1 MISLALSTLRARWA
15 LFAGTFLALSLGVAL
30 IAATGQVLDAT
41 RGTSKPGGP
50 GRYDAAAVVVRAG
63 QSFTVGFGSGDG
75 AYDERRTAT
84 SPHRLGDARRIA
96 DAVRAVPGVRRAVI
110 DRSLPAR
117 VVTGQAVG
125 RSAPSDL
132 SDLSASSDPSSSSSS
147 SGSSGSSDPSGTPVG
162 HGWSSASLTPFRLTR
177 GHPPVGDHQ
186 VVLAAASAERAGAAV
201 GDTVAVVTPRGR
213 QRMTVAGIAA
223 PPGTDGVPGEATVFF
238 ADDTA
243 QRLSADP
250 DRADAVAVLAAPGT
264 SATALADRIHAALP
278 DASLTA
284 AAGVAKGS
292 HPAAASRAAALGDVA
307 TLLAVTAVIA
317 GFVAVFV
324 VSGTFA
330 FAIARR
336 RRELALLR
344 TVGATPRQVRRMI
357 MAESALLGVVAS
369 AAGCGL
375 GIFGGRLLAAVLSS
389 FGMAPEGF
397 EVPVSPAVLLISFV
411 AGLGVALLGVFA
423 ASRRAAKVR
432 PAESLREAAVET
444 RVMTTGRWITGSLFL
459 AVAVL
464 LLIMLPQAGSD
475 GAMVISLVLTE
486 ILVVAMVAFAPLLV
500 PPLVRP
506 AAFLPAALTRITGAL
521 AGDNARAAVRTTA
534 SAAAPILV
542 TVAVAGSLIGVTR
555 ASAATTVADD
565 RAHLRADVVVAA
577 PDGGTGTGTGLPAA
591 ALHEL
596 SSVPGVRTVSPV
608 AETSGFLVGSRYVM
622 SSGIGAVDP
631 ARLSGA
637 LRLDV
642 TRGSLGAVRGDA
654 VAVTK
659 LVAGQLGW
667 KAGDDVEVY
676 LADATKVRVKVAA
689 VTGSSAGL
697 PAVLFPRDAL
707 ARHAPGT
714 MASAAYLSLAPG
726 ADRTAVTA
734 AAGKIAHAYGA
745 AAHDRDDWLAQRA
758 LATHEEGRI
767 LVLVLLGMSLLYTG
781 IAIANTLVMAAGER
795 AEGITLLRR
804 LGATRGQVLRTVVWE
819 TLTVVAVGGTLGV
832 LAGGVTML
840 GTSRALSASGEP
852 AEFPVPWQEMGT
864 VLAGCLLVA
873 LSAALVPTLLQL
885 RSSEG
890 TAGKAAVSGTRG
902 PVPTGTGR
910 GGAARS
916 VRKP

>member
-1 MISLALSTLRARWA
+1 MVSLALSTLRARWA
-15 LFAGTFLALSLGVAL
+15 LFAGTFLALALGVAL

-41 RGTSKPGGP
+41 RSRSQPGGP

-63 QSFTVGFGSGDG
+63 QSFAVGFGSGDA

-117 VVTGQAVG
+117 VVTGHAVG
-125 RSAPSDL
+125 PSAPSAPSGPSAPSD
-132 SDLSASSDPSSSSSS
+132 SSDSSTPT
-147 SGSSGSSDPSGTPVG
+147 GSSDRPVG
-162 HGWSSASLTPFRLTR
+162 HGWSSAALTPFRLTR
-177 GHPPVGDHQ
+177 GHPPAGDGE
-186 VVLAAASAERAGAAV
+186 VVLAAAPAERAGAAV
-201 GDTVAVVTPRGR
+201 GDEVAVVTPRGR
-213 QRMTVAGIAA
+213 QRMTVVGIAA

-264 SATALADRIHAALP
+264 SATALAGRIHAALP
-278 DASLTA
+278 DPSLTA
-284 AAGVAKGS
+284 AAGPAKGG
-292 HPAAASRAAALGDVA
+292 HPAAASRTAALGDVA
-307 TLLAVTAVIA
+307 TLLAVMAVIA

-357 MAESALLGVVAS
+357 MAESGLLGAVAS
-369 AAGCGL
+369 ATGCGL

-389 FGMAPEGF
+389 FGMAPEDF
-397 EVPVSPAVLLISFV
+397 EVPVSPAVLLISFF

-432 PAESLREAAVET
+432 PAESLRDAAVET

-475 GAMVISLVLTE
+475 GAVVISLVLTE

-500 PPLVRP
+500 PPLAR
-506 AAFLPAALTRITGAL
+506 AAALPSAALTRVTGAL
-521 AGDNARAAVRTTA
+521 AGDHVRAAVRTTA

-555 ASAATTVADD
+555 ASAAITVADD
-565 RAHLRADVVVAA
+565 RAHLTADVVVAA
-577 PDGGTGTGTGLPAA
+577 PDGGTGAGAGLPAA
-591 ALHEL
+591 ALREL
-596 SSVPGVRTVSPV
+596 SAVPGVRTVSP
-608 AETSGFLVGSRYVM
+608 ADGTSGFLVGSRYVM

-631 ARLSGA
+631 ARLSGV

-642 TRGSLGAVRGDA
+642 VRGSLGALRGDA

-659 LVAGQLGW
+659 PVAGQLGW

-676 LADATKVRVKVAA
+676 LADATKVRVTVAA
-689 VTGSSAGL
+689 VIGSSAGL

-714 MASAAYLSLAPG
+714 MAGTAYLSLAPG
-726 ADRTAVTA
+726 ADRAAVTA
-734 AAGKIAHAYGA
+734 AAGKVATAYGA

-758 LATHEEGRI
+758 SAAHEEGRI

-795 AEGITLLRR
+795 AEAITLLRR
-804 LGATRGQVLRTVVWE
+804 LGATRRQVLRTVVWE

-852 AEFPVPWQEMGT
+852 AAFPVPWQEMGT

-873 LSAALVPTLLQL
+873 LSAALLPTLLHL
-885 RSSEG
+885 RSSADP
-890 TAGKAAVSGTRG
+890 AGNAGAPG
-902 PVPTGTGR
+902 PRDPAPTGAG
-910 GGAARS
+910 
-916 VRKP
+916 

>member
-1 MISLALSTLRARWA
+1 MVSLALSTLRARWA
-15 LFAGTFLALSLGVAL
+15 LFADTFLALSLGVAL

-84 SPHRLGDARRIA
+84 SPHRLGDVRRIA
-96 DAVRAVPGVRRAVI
+96 DAIRAVPGVRRAVI

-117 VVTGQAVG
+117 VVTGHAVG
-125 RSAPSDL
+125 P
-132 SDLSASSDPSSSSSS
+132 SASSD
-147 SGSSGSSDPSGTPVG
+147 SSDPSAPSAPSAPSTPSDRPVG
-162 HGWSSASLTPFRLTR
+162 HGWSSAPLTPFRLTR
-177 GHPPVGDHQ
+177 GHPPAGDGE
-186 VVLAAASAERAGAAV
+186 VVLAAALAERAGAAV
-201 GDTVAVVTPRGR
+201 GDKVAVVTPRGR

-250 DRADAVAVLAAPGT
+250 DRADAVAALAAPGT
-264 SATALADRIHAALP
+264 SATALAGQVHAALP
-278 DASLTA
+278 DPSLTA
-284 AAGVAKGS
+284 AAGPAKGG

-307 TLLAVTAVIA
+307 TLLAVMAVIA

-330 FAIARR
+330 FAVARR

-357 MAESALLGVVAS
+357 MAESGLLGVVAS

-389 FGMAPEGF
+389 FGLAPEDF
-397 EVPVSPAVLLISFV
+397 DVPVSPAVLLISFF

-423 ASRRAAKVR
+423 ALRRAAKVR
-432 PAESLREAAVET
+432 PAETLRDAAVET

-475 GAMVISLVLTE
+475 GAVVISLVLTE

-500 PPLVRP
+500 PPLAR
-506 AAFLPAALTRITGAL
+506 AAALPSAALTRVTGAL
-521 AGDNARAAVRTTA
+521 AGDHVRAAVRTTA

-565 RAHLRADVVVAA
+565 RAHLKADVVVAA
-577 PDGGTGTGTGLPAA
+577 ADGGTGTGLPAA
-591 ALHEL
+591 ALRDL

-608 AETSGFLVGSRYVM
+608 DGTSGFLVGSRYVM
-622 SSGIGAVDP
+622 ASGIGAVDP

-642 TRGSLGAVRGDA
+642 ARGSLGALRGDA

-659 LVAGQLGW
+659 PVAGQLGW

-676 LADATKVRVKVAA
+676 LADATKVRVKVA
-689 VTGSSAGL
+689 VVISSSAGL

-707 ARHAPGT
+707 ARHAPDT
-714 MASAAYLSLAPG
+714 MAGAAYLSLAPG
-726 ADRTAVTA
+726 TDRAAVTA
-734 AAGKIAHAYGA
+734 AAGKIADAYGA
-745 AAHDRDDWLAQRA
+745 SAHDRDDWLAQRA
-758 LATHEEGRI
+758 FATHEEGRI

-819 TLTVVAVGGTLGV
+819 TLTVVAVGGALGV

-840 GTSRALSASGEP
+840 GTSRALSESGEP
-852 AEFPVPWQEMGT
+852 AEFPVPWQEMGA

-873 LSAALVPTLLQL
+873 LSAALVPTLLHL
-885 RSSEG
+885 RSSADP
-890 TAGKAAVSGTRG
+890 AGNTKAPGTRD
-902 PVPTGTGR
+902 PAPTGVG
-910 GGAARS
+910 
-916 VRKP
+916 

>member
-1 MISLALSTLRARWA
+1 MVFLALSTLRARWA
-15 LFAGTFLALSLGVAL
+15 LFAGTFLALALGVAL

-41 RGTSKPGGP
+41 RGRSKPGGP

-117 VVTGQAVG
+117 VVTGHAVG
-125 RSAPSDL
+125 PSAPSD
-132 SDLSASSDPSSSSSS
+132 SSARSSS
-147 SGSSGSSDPSGTPVG
+147 SGRSGSPEPSDPSDRPVG
-162 HGWSSASLTPFRLTR
+162 HGWSSALLTPFRLTR
-177 GHPPVGDHQ
+177 GHPPAGDGE
-186 VVLAAASAERAGAAV
+186 VVLAAAPAERAGAAV
-201 GDTVAVVTPRGR
+201 GDEVAVVTPRGR

-250 DRADAVAVLAAPGT
+250 DRADAVAVLASPGT
-264 SATALADRIHAALP
+264 SATALAGRIRAVLP
-278 DASLTA
+278 GPSLTA
-284 AAGVAKGS
+284 AAGTSKGG

-307 TLLAVTAVIA
+307 TLLAVMAVIA

-357 MAESALLGVVAS
+357 MAESGLLGAVAS
-369 AAGCGL
+369 ATGCGL

-389 FGMAPEGF
+389 FGMAPEDF
-397 EVPVSPAVLLISFV
+397 EVPVSPAVLLISFFV
-411 AGLGVALLGVFA
+411 GLAVALLGVFA

-432 PAESLREAAVET
+432 PAESLRDAAVET

-475 GAMVISLVLTE
+475 GAVVISLVLTE
-486 ILVVAMVAFAPLLV
+486 ILVVAMVAFAPLLA
-500 PPLVRP
+500 PPLAR
-506 AAFLPAALTRITGAL
+506 AATLPSAALTRVTGAL
-521 AGDNARAAVRTTA
+521 AGDHVRAAVRTTA

-565 RAHLRADVVVAA
+565 RAHLKAEVVVAA
-577 PDGGTGTGTGLPAA
+577 PDGGTGTGAGLPAA
-591 ALHEL
+591 ALRDL
-596 SSVPGVRTVSPV
+596 SSVPGVRAISPV
-608 AETSGFLVGSRYVM
+608 DGTSGFLVGSRYVM

-631 ARLSGA
+631 ARVSGA

-642 TRGSLGAVRGDA
+642 VRGSLGALRGDA

-659 LVAGQLGW
+659 PVAGQLGW

-697 PAVLFPRDAL
+697 PPVLFPRDAL

-714 MASAAYLSLAPG
+714 MAGTAYLSLTPG
-726 ADRTAVTA
+726 ADRSAATA
-734 AAGKIAHAYGA
+734 AAGKIAAAYGA
-745 AAHDRDDWLAQRA
+745 AAHNRDDWLAQRA
-758 LATHEEGRI
+758 SATHEEGRI

-852 AEFPVPWQEMGT
+852 AELPVPWQEMGT

-873 LSAALVPTLLQL
+873 LSAALVPTLLHL
-885 RSSEG
+885 RSSDAP
-890 TAGKAAVSGTRG
+890 AGNAEVPG
-902 PVPTGTGR
+902 PRDPGPTGAG
-910 GGAARS
+910 
-916 VRKP
+916 

>member
-1 MISLALSTLRARWA
+1 MVSLALSTLRARWA

-30 IAATGQVLDAT
+30 IAGTGQVLDAT
-41 RGTSKPGGP
+41 RATSKPGGP

-63 QSFTVGFGSGDG
+63 QSVTVGFGSGGG
-75 AYDERRTAT
+75 AYDQRLTAT
-84 SPHRLGDARRIA
+84 SPHRLGGARRTA
-96 DAVRAVPGVRRAVI
+96 AAVRAVPGVRRAVL

-117 VVTGQAVG
+117 VVTGHAND
-125 RSAPSDL
+125 ASDR
-132 SDLSASSDPSSSSSS
+132 
-147 SGSSGSSDPSGTPVG
+147 PVG
-162 HGWSSASLTPFRLTR
+162 HGWSSAALTPFRLTR
-177 GHPPVGDHQ
+177 GHPPTGDDQ
-186 VVLAAASAERAGAAV
+186 VVLAAALAGRTGTAV

-223 PPGTDGVPGEATVFF
+223 PPGKDGVPGEATVFF

-278 DASLTA
+278 DKSLTA
-284 AAGVAKGS
+284 GTGTAKGG

-307 TLLAVTAVIA
+307 TLLAVMAVIA
-317 GFVAVFV
+317 GFVSVFV

-330 FAIARR
+330 FAIDRR

-357 MAESALLGVVAS
+357 MAESAVLGVVAS

-375 GIFGGRLLAAVLSS
+375 GIFGGRWLASVLSS
-389 FGMAPEGF
+389 FGMAPEDF
-397 EVPVSPAVLLISFV
+397 DVPVSPTVLLISFFV
-411 AGLGVALLGVFA
+411 GLGVALLGVFA

-432 PAESLREAAVET
+432 PAESMRESEVET
-444 RVMTTGRWITGSLFL
+444 RVMTRGRRLTGSLFL

-464 LLIMLPQAGSD
+464 LLILLPQAGGD
-475 GAMVISLVLTE
+475 GAVVISLVLTE
-486 ILVVAMVAFAPLLV
+486 ILVVAMAAFAPLLV
-500 PPLVRP
+500 PPLVRL
-506 AAFLPAALTRITGAL
+506 ATLPLAALTRITGAL

-555 ASAATTVADD
+555 ASAATTIADD

-577 PDGGTGTGTGLPAA
+577 ADGGAGLPAA
-591 ALHEL
+591 AQREL
-596 SSVPGVRTVSPV
+596 ASVPGVRAASPV
-608 AETSGFLVGSRYVM
+608 AETSGFLVGAGYVM
-622 SSGIGAVDP
+622 ASGIGAVDP

-637 LRLDV
+637 IRLDAAG
-642 TRGSLGAVRGDA
+642 GSLGALRGDA

-667 KAGDDVEVY
+667 KAGDEVEVY
-676 LADATKVRVKVAA
+676 LADATKVRVRVAA
-689 VTGSSAGL
+689 VIGSSAGL

-707 ARHAPGT
+707 ARHAPDT

-726 ADRTAVTA
+726 ADRAAVTA
-734 AAGKIAHAYGA
+734 AAGKIADAYGA

-758 LATHEEGRI
+758 RATHEEGRI

-795 AEGITLLRR
+795 AEGIALMRR
-804 LGATRGQVLRTVVWE
+804 LGATRGQVLRTVGWE

-832 LAGGVTML
+832 LAGAVTML
-840 GTSRALSASGEP
+840 GTRRALSESGER
-852 AEFPVPWQEMGT
+852 AEFPLPWQEMGA

-873 LSAALVPTLLQL
+873 LLATLVPTLLRL
-885 RSSEG
+885 RSSDGPAGNTETPG
-890 TAGKAAVSGTRG
+890 TGD
-902 PVPTGTGR
+902 PVPTGAG
-910 GGAARS
+910 
-916 VRKP
+916 